1 MRMFGLMAAVL
12 LCQSGSAFAQSILPE
27 GLTIHLETKEAIS
40 SKKAKK
46 GDSVNFVVRD
56 PVVIGGVTLVPA
68 GSPAVGQVTAVRDN
82 GKLEISVSHVDV
94 GGRQIPVRG
103 ASDKKGASG
112 AVGAVGA
119 AVVFLPLG
127 IFVRGREAQLKPGT
141 PVDVF
146 VAQEVQM
153 AETAAPPPTPQ
164 QSAETLMPVPLPASA
179 AAEPEPLPPP
189 PPPEAPSTEELPPLP
204 P

>member
-82 GKLEISVSHVDV
+82 GLFGRSGKLEISVSHVDV

-119 AVVFLPLG
+119 AVSAICTSCATKTSTGV
-127 IFVRGREAQLKPGT
+127 PGL
-141 PVDVF
+141 
-146 VAQEVQM
+146 
-153 AETAAPPPTPQ
+153 
-164 QSAETLMPVPLPASA
+164 S
-179 AAEPEPLPPP
+179 
-189 PPPEAPSTEELPPLP
+189 
-204 P
+204 